1 MNCRMTGLVLNSSSV
16 HSAAMLSIKRTN
28 QLSEYLTMRDGP
40 FTHDERIALAMLGL
54 VVLAD
59 VACFAILAAL
69 LCGRLPF

>member
-1 MNCRMTGLVLNSSSV
+1 
-16 HSAAMLSIKRTN
+16 
-28 QLSEYLTMRDGP
+28 MRYGP
-40 FTHDERIALAMLGL
+40 FNHDERIALAMLGL